1 MTDGKPRARL
11 VDGLLRKLAE
21 ASAIVIALASL
32 GITLYE
38 AKATRDHDR
47 MSVWPRLAQEAS
59 DSAGRYERTIT
70 NVGLG
75 PALVRSFEVRLDDT
89 VQTSWTPV
97 VTALLLGH
105 PPDGSFFSAV
115 GPGTVLLPGRT
126 IHVLTV
132 IAGKLSDTAMAQDYR
147 VASRICYCSLYGE
160 CWSTATHQAEP
171 TRVPGCASN
180 DTASVV
186 RY

>member
-1 MTDGKPRARL
+1 MANGKLHFRL
-11 VDGLLRKLAE
+11 GDGLLRKLAE
-21 ASAIVIALASL
+21 ASAIVIAVASL

-38 AKATRDHDR
+38 ANATRDHDR

-75 PALVRSFEVRLDDT
+75 PALVRSFEIRLDET

-97 VTALLLGH
+97 VTALLRGRS
-105 PPDGSFFSAV
+105 PEGAFFSAV

-132 IAGKLSDTAMAQDYR
+132 IAGNLSATAMAQDHR
-147 VASRICYCSLYGE
+147 VTSRLCYCSLYGE
-160 CWSTATHQAEP
+160 CWSTATHRAEP
-171 TRVPGCASN
+171 LQVPRCASN

>member
-1 MTDGKPRARL
+1 M
-11 VDGLLRKLAE
+11 LRKLAE

-38 AKATRDHDR
+38 AQVTRDHDR

-89 VQTSWTPV
+89 VQTSWAPV
-97 VTALLLGH
+97 VTALLLGRS
-105 PPDGSFFSAV
+105 PEGSFFSAV

-126 IHVLTV
+126 IHVLTL
-132 IAGKLSDTAMAQDYR
+132 IAGNLSGTAMAQDHR
-147 VASRICYCSLYGE
+147 LASRLCYCSLYDE

-171 TRVPGCASN
+171 VRVTRCASN
-180 DTASVV
+180 DTASVR